1 MLTSRVTAMKLTAL
15 GNGKW
20 NCIERGM
27 KIFEEVFLGVFVL
40 GVVFLLYGWMN
51 LDQLSLTVLIQFLFV
66 SSWIGIFG
74 LVTAIAI
81 PLLFTVLGK
90 KSCRD

>member
-1 MLTSRVTAMKLTAL
+1 MKLTTFA
-15 GNGKW
+15 NEKW
-20 NCIERGM
+20 NCIEKGM

-40 GVVFLLYGWMN
+40 GVIFLLYGWMN
-51 LDQLSLTVLIQFLFV
+51 LDQISLPALVQFLFV

-81 PLLFTVLGK
+81 PVLFTLLGK
-90 KSCRD
+90 KMCRD